1 VAVRAAPCVESA
13 GGHYDS
19 IMSPTTSFDF
29 GSVWLFSECSRAEL
43 RNIAKAA
50 EPVTVAA
57 GTTVCDEGEVGQTF
71 YFIVSGTAAVL
82 RNGRKV
88 AELGPGGYFGELALL
103 DRLPRSATVKAV
115 TDMELLA
122 IAQKDFNKLLRDSPT
137 LTRKLLVATAS
148 RLRNADA
155 KALGLA
161 VH

>member
-1 VAVRAAPCVESA
+1 
-13 GGHYDS
+13 
-19 IMSPTTSFDF
+19 
-29 GSVWLFSECSRAEL
+29 
-43 RNIAKAA
+43 
-50 EPVTVAA
+50 
-57 GTTVCDEGEVGQTF
+57 
-71 YFIVSGTAAVL
+71 
-82 RNGRKV
+82 V

-103 DRLPRSATVKAV
+103 DRLPRSATVKAA

-122 IAQKDFNKLLRDSPT
+122 IAQKDFNKLLGDSPT

>member
-1 VAVRAAPCVESA
+1 
-13 GGHYDS
+13 
-19 IMSPTTSFDF
+19 MSPSSSFDF
-29 GSVWLFSECSRAEL
+29 GSVWLFSECSRPEL
-43 RNIAKAA
+43 RVIAKVS
-50 EPVTVAA
+50 EPVTVTA

-88 AELGPGGYFGELALL
+88 AELGAGGYFGELALL

-115 TDMELLA
+115 TNMDLLA
-122 IAQKDFNKLLRDSPT
+122 IAQKDFNKLLRDSPA

-155 KALGLA
+155 RALSAA